1 MDASV
6 AEPPTLACALAV
18 EERAAV
24 RAGARS
30 RRVGLGARER
40 IPEGRL
46 VSFGLAGALVSGLEP
61 GTLLTARRVVDAEGT
76 VLWEDEP
83 LRVPGALT
91 AIVCDA
97 GRIVDDPVE
106 RRELARS
113 TGAAAVDTESATLA
127 ATGRLAGVVR
137 AISDTP
143 EQPVGRLAHAATR
156 DGAHRLARGRAGS
169 HLGAA
174 RDAAHRPGH
183 AASAREP
190 PQRRRRARLGGGT
203 VSKRVL
209 VASPRSFCAGVVR
222 AIDIVEELL
231 KRHGPPVY
239 VRHEIVHNVH
249 VVRDLE
255 ERGAVFVKS
264 EEDVPE
270 GALVVLSAHGV
281 APKVY
286 EKCAERGPPGRRRRV
301 PARLQGAR
309 GGAPLRGA
317 GATRSRS
324 SGTRA
329 TSRSRARWARRPDS
343 IVLVETPEDVEAL
356 ELEEGQRLAYLTQT
370 TLSLDDTAE
379 VVDALRERVP
389 DLVGPPSADICY
401 ATQNRQD
408 AVKHICD
415 EATLVLVVGSKASS
429 NANRLVE
436 VAHSKGADAYL
447 IDDETDLELDW
458 LEGHE
463 TVGLTA
469 GASSPE
475 VLVERV
481 VDRLAELG
489 FTERENVEIA
499 REDVFFRL
507 PASLR

>member
-1 MDASV
+1 
-6 AEPPTLACALAV
+6 
-18 EERAAV
+18 
-24 RAGARS
+24 
-30 RRVGLGARER
+30 
-40 IPEGRL
+40 
-46 VSFGLAGALVSGLEP
+46 
-61 GTLLTARRVVDAEGT
+61 
-76 VLWEDEP
+76 
-83 LRVPGALT
+83 
-91 AIVCDA
+91 
-97 GRIVDDPVE
+97 
-106 RRELARS
+106 
-113 TGAAAVDTESATLA
+113 
-127 ATGRLAGVVR
+127 
-137 AISDTP
+137 
-143 EQPVGRLAHAATR
+143 
-156 DGAHRLARGRAGS
+156 
-169 HLGAA
+169 
-174 RDAAHRPGH
+174 
-183 AASAREP
+183 
-190 PQRRRRARLGGGT
+190 

-209 VASPRSFCAGVVR
+209 VAGPRSFCAGVVR

-255 ERGAVFVKS
+255 ERGAVFVES

-286 EKCAERGPPGRRRRV
+286 EKCAERGLQVVDAVCPLVSKVHAEARRY
-301 PARLQGAR
+301 AAR
-309 GGAPLRGA
+309 GHKIALVGHPGHVEVE
-317 GATRSRS
+317 
-324 SGTRA
+324 GTMGEA
-329 TSRSRARWARRPDS
+329 PDS
-343 IVLVETPEDVEAL
+343 IVLVETPEDVERI

-370 TLSLDDTAE
+370 TLSLDDTAD
-379 VVDALRERVP
+379 VVDALREHAP

-408 AVKHICD
+408 AVKRICE

-447 IDDETDLELDW
+447 IDDETDLELGW

-489 FTERENVEIA
+489 YVERENVEIA